1 MTNNKYIWCV
11 YLHTNK
17 INNKKYVG
25 ITSRNPLVRWNN
37 GNGYTSNKHFFNSI
51 KKYGWKNGFEHEIL
65 YVNLSEEQAE
75 KIEKEL
81 ISKYHS
87 YDMKYGYNQDMGGH
101 TSGQHSQ
108 KTKDKISEIQ
118 KKKVFQYDRYTGNF
132 IKSFKSTL
140 DAEKELGIPNSNIS
154 SVCVKKTKTSHDFV
168 FRYEE
173 NGYVEGEKL
182 PLKELKIVNSNKS
195 TTLVG
200 KYALDGKTLI
210 KEYSMIKDAYE
221 EENIN
226 KSTFYKILDSNEEYE
241 GYIWKRIKNEYADE
255 FLTLYEKK
263 RNTLKKILQ
272 YSVDGIFIQSY
283 ESMAEA
289 EQNSGVKSK
298 YILQSIRGQQVLAGN
313 FIWKKTDDGFVPDF
327 IDVPKDNRV
336 NRKKIFQLSL
346 NDEYIQTFNSISE
359 AARYFQVSPS
369 AISQCLRGKSSSC
382 NNYHWKFA

>member
-101 TSGQHSQ
+101 TSEQHSQ

>member
-1 MTNNKYIWCV
+1 MTNSKHIWCV

-65 YVNLSEEQAE
+65 YTNLSEEQAE

-101 TSGQHSQ
+101 IFGQHSQ

-132 IKSFKSTL
+132 IKSFESTL

-200 KYALDGKTLI
+200 KYAIDGKTLI

-241 GYIWKRIKNEYADE
+241 GYIWKRIKNKYADE

-272 YSVDGIFIQSY
+272 YSSDGIFIQSY
-283 ESMAEA
+283 ESMVEA

-327 IDVPKDNRV
+327 IEVPKDNRV